1 MGQLVEFGSLSRSD
15 EKMSSQ
21 NAAIAPHILADA
33 IWAQIREA
41 RYEVAVLPWGA
52 TEAHN
57 YHLPYQTDTL
67 QARQV
72 AAEAARLAAARGA
85 QVIVLPAVP
94 FGVQSGQR
102 DVPFCLH
109 VNPSTQAL
117 LLEDI
122 ARSVAAHGVRKLV
135 ILNGHG
141 GNDFRAMVRELDGK
155 LDLFICA
162 VNWYASVDA
171 QEYFDDPGDHAG
183 ELETSVLMHIAP
195 DTVRPL
201 AEAGDGAAKRFRIA
215 GLREGWAWA
224 PRRWTAISGDT
235 GVGDPRHASADK
247 GGRFFAAATEKIAG
261 FLAELSAADP
271 ADMYD

>member
-1 MGQLVEFGSLSRSD
+1 MSQPREASR
-15 EKMSSQ
+15 
-21 NAAIAPHILADA
+21 PVILADA
-33 IWAQIREA
+33 TWAQIREA

-57 YHLPYQTDTL
+57 YHLPYETDTV
-67 QARQV
+67 QAARV
-72 AAEAARLAAARGA
+72 AADAARLASARGA
-85 QVIVLPAVP
+85 RVIVLPAIP

-102 DVPFCLH
+102 DIPFCLH

-141 GNDFRAMVRELDGK
+141 GNEFRAMIRELGGK

-162 VNWYASVDA
+162 VNWYACVDA
-171 QEYFDDPGDHAG
+171 REYFDEPGDHAG

-195 DTVRPL
+195 EAVRPM

-215 GLREGWAWA
+215 GLRDGWAWA
-224 PRRWTAISGDT
+224 PRQWSAVSMDT
-235 GVGDPRHASADK
+235 GVGDPHGASAEK
-247 GGRFFAAATEKIAG
+247 GARFFAAATERIAD

-271 ADMYD
+271 ADMYE